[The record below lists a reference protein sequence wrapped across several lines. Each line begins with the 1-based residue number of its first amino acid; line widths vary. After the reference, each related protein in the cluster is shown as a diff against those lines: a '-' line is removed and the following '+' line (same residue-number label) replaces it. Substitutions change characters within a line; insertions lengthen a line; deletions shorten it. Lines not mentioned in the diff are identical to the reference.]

1 MTQDRRSAYRCSVQP
16 NEQPAI
22 LRAGE
27 EELSAR
33 LVEKSATGFGVI
45 VDGPLD
51 WELGQVVVLAT
62 IDGRCLARVVHSTD
76 LESGEIRIGLERSK
90 ELPPEQKRVDD
101 WGSLAPQ
108 TLASRARSF
117 ARLAAVFLAC
127 LVASTWAMSYV
138 TSWWKG
144 SDKDDEGKAVAKA
157 SAVSR
162 PARPEARLANE
173 FLRLDQLKSGDLVK
187 KLNLS
192 RDQQQKI
199 SGIVEQMTAA
209 LTALYETRRPNDPET
224 WSELGLHVIQAS
236 WGKIDQEL
244 TPDQRA
250 QWNVMLAEAE
260 TAATAAD
267 ASEPPVK
274 TAAQ

>member
-1 MTQDRRSAYRCSVQP
+1 MTLDRRSAYRCSVQP

-45 VDGPLD
+45 VEGPLD
-51 WELGQVVVLAT
+51 WEQGQVVVLAT

-90 ELPPEQKRVDD
+90 ELTPEGKREGD
-101 WGSLAPQ
+101 WGALAPQ
-108 TLASRARSF
+108 NLASRVRAIG
-117 ARLAAVFLAC
+117 RLAAVFLAC

-138 TSWWKG
+138 TSWWNQ
-144 SDKDDEGKAVAKA
+144 SDKDDKGKAVAKA

-162 PARPEARLANE
+162 PARPEARLANK

-236 WGKIDQEL
+236 WRKIEQEL

-260 TAATAAD
+260 TAATSTD
-267 ASEPPVK
+267 GSQPPVQ